1 VSTEDCE
8 SRRCAAPVVNP
19 SGRSSRKKGE
29 EDAPPVL
36 LEDRRQVPPL
46 QLAQQPAHGARPV
59 PPLAARDEARRVA
72 RVEDELE
79 RLEDRLLRE
88 RVVRRRIVVGAE
100 VVQGDVL
107 LLEEALAVHEEG
119 GGGGRASAQRR
130 RELGGRER
138 AGTYKGS
145 LGSSGASQTHDL
157 RPSRSRNGK
166 LSSEGW
172 PERTRPSSTRP
183 YWGGGTKTRFEGRTR
198 QTATRDGASGAGREQ
213 HGPRWPCWVVEAAEV
228 ESAARGGE
236 DEEERGC
243 ASAGAAGADSTGR
256 RSSSAMVGGLEQQ
269 RKAQGQGERASFVDD
284 FISWRLSLSLYSS
297 TAR

>member
-1 VSTEDCE
+1 MSTEDCE

-107 LLEEALAVHEEG
+107 LSEEALAAHERGKRGRESVSAAATRS
-119 GGGGRASAQRR
+119 GRARASRDVQGLVGLFWGEPDARL
-130 RELGGRER
+130 EAEPLEER
-138 AGTYKGS
+138 
-145 LGSSGASQTHDL
+145 
-157 RPSRSRNGK
+157 
-166 LSSEGW
+166 
-172 PERTRPSSTRP
+172 
-183 YWGGGTKTRFEGRTR
+183 
-198 QTATRDGASGAGREQ
+198 
-213 HGPRWPCWVVEAAEV
+213 EV
-228 ESAARGGE
+228 E
-236 DEEERGC
+236 
-243 ASAGAAGADSTGR
+243 
-256 RSSSAMVGGLEQQ
+256 L
-269 RKAQGQGERASFVDD
+269 
-284 FISWRLSLSLYSS
+284 
-297 TAR
+297 